1 MDSPIAKALKAI
13 AATLVAVLGLMFAVG
28 AYAGFQASTVEHAC
42 TSIELGT
49 PAAAALRRASERGL
63 AGAPEAVPASGEV
76 VLHND
81 LPTFMR
87 ASCTLTIEDGAVM
100 ATRFDEPRGR
110 ASGG

>member
-28 AYAGFQASTVEHAC
+28 AYAGFQASTVENTC
-42 TSIELGT
+42 TSIALGS
-49 PAAAALRRASERGL
+49 PAAAALQRATERGL

-81 LPTFMR
+81 LPPFMR
-87 ASCTLTIEDGAVM
+87 ASCTLTIEGGAVTG
-100 ATRFDEPRGR
+100 TRLAEPRRQPG
-110 ASGG
+110 

>member
-13 AATLVAVLGLMFAVG
+13 AATVVAVLGLLFAVG
-28 AYAGFQASTVEHAC
+28 AYAGFHASTVENAC
-42 TSIELGT
+42 TSIALGT
-49 PAAAALRRASERGL
+49 PAADAIARATERGL

-87 ASCTLTIEDGAVM
+87 ASCALAIEDGVVTG
-100 ATRFDEPRGR
+100 TRFDEPR
-110 ASGG
+110 